1 MFGEFNIGDLDFD
14 MQAPANSAKPAE
26 PASSKGGDLTNE
38 NEPASQ
44 QPDVRRAPA
53 LLQACRAV
61 VRLSLLSFQGS
72 STLTTWKVTARRLE
86 PAQS

>member
-26 PASSKGGDLTNE
+26 PASSKGGELTDR
-38 NEPASQ
+38 NEPVFQ
-44 QPDVRRAPA
+44 QPDVQRAPA
-53 LLQACRAV
+53 LPQACGAM

-72 STLTTWKVTARRLE
+72 SMLTTSKVTARRLE
-86 PAQS
+86 PA

>member
-26 PASSKGGDLTNE
+26 PASSKGGELANAS
-38 NEPASQ
+38 EPASQ

-53 LLQACRAV
+53 LPQACGAV
-61 VRLSLLSFQGS
+61 VRPSLQSFQGS
-72 STLTTWKVTARRLE
+72 STLTTWKVTALRLE
-86 PAQS
+86 PA